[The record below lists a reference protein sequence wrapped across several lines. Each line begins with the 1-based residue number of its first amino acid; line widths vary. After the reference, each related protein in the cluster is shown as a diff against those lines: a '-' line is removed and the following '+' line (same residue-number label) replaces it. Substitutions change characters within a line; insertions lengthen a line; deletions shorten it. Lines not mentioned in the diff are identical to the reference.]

1 MSLSFIRRALPAI
14 LLAALPASAQ
24 LTSEQKVI
32 DLQTVAS
39 LYAKQYAPYGWKVEL
54 EKFDLFDLR
63 PWLDRARATKDDIEY
78 LDLLAEYTAKLNDVH
93 SYYIVNSDFV
103 ADLHIY
109 TDIFEGKVLI
119 EQIDRSYLPSSRYD
133 FAVGDEIV
141 LFDGRPVMDVV
152 REFSRLSAFGNARA
166 TARWASDFLVYRP
179 QAVIPSAGRLG
190 NSATIL
196 VRKADGTEKSYTIE
210 WDKFGTP
217 LTKLGPVPNFL
228 TSRERGGR
236 NDVAPIP
243 GSEEAPAEEPSF
255 RKPWLA
261 LQNQVAR
268 PYRTLRGFSM
278 RAPIYRLPDNFQLR
292 LGRNRSDYFYSG
304 TYTAQGKRVGYIR
317 IGNFQPVSFSLL
329 FLPQRQ
335 FEQEIGFLNAN
346 TDVLVVDIGRNGGGF
361 GCYAELLLSYLV
373 QQPFE
378 TVGAEIR
385 PNLDLIRG
393 WRLALDDAKDFG
405 EPWEVALYSA
415 FLKDIE
421 SAYAENR
428 GRTGPLPICGPS
440 LTVQPARSGNGTL
453 LAYDKPILLLT
464 DEFTTSAGDIFAA
477 VLQDNNRA
485 KLFGQRTAG
494 AGGNTV
500 TGSVGFFSEGSA
512 AVTQMMLV
520 RPKTVSIQGFPTTR
534 YLENVGVHPDIP
546 YDYQTRNNLINE
558 GRQYVVDFTN
568 AAVALVSG
576 N

>member
-1 MSLSFIRRALPAI
+1 VNFRIAFIFLLALPVA
-14 LLAALPASAQ
+14 AQ
-24 LTSEQKVI
+24 LTPEQKVI

-63 PWLDRARATKDDIEY
+63 PWLDRARASKDDVEY
-78 LDLLAEYTAKLNDVH
+78 LELLAEYTAKLNDIH

-103 ADLHIY
+103 ADLHLF
-109 TDIFEGKVLI
+109 TDIYDGKVLI
-119 EQIDRSYLPSSRYD
+119 EQIDRSYLPSSRFD

-141 LFDGRPVMDVV
+141 LFDGRPAMDLV
-152 REFSRLSAFGNARA
+152 RDFARVSAYGNPRS
-166 TARWASDFLVYRP
+166 TSRWASDFLVYRP

-190 NSATIL
+190 STATLL

-217 LTKLGPVPNFL
+217 LTRLGPVPNFF

-236 NDVAPIP
+236 NDSAPLP
-243 GSEEAPAEEPSF
+243 GSEEAPASEPAF

-261 LQNQVAR
+261 LQNNVGR
-268 PYRTLRGFSM
+268 PTRNLRGFSM
-278 RAPIYRLPDNFQLR
+278 RAPVYRLPDNFTLR

-304 TYTAQGKRVGYIR
+304 TYTAQGKRVGFLR

-329 FLPQRQ
+329 LLPLRQ
-335 FEQEIGFLNAN
+335 FEQEIAFLKAN
-346 TDVLVVDIGRNGGGF
+346 TDVLVLDVGRNGGGF
-361 GCYAELLLSYLV
+361 GCYAEALLQYLIP
-373 QQPFE
+373 QPFQ

-393 WRLALDDAKDFG
+393 WRFAVQDAQDFG
-405 EPWEVALYSA
+405 EAWEVNLYSA
-415 FLKDIE
+415 ILKDIE
-421 SAYAENR
+421 TAYAENR
-428 GRTGPLPICGPS
+428 GRTGPIPLCGPS
-440 LTVQPARSGNGTL
+440 LIVQPARSAAGAN

-485 KLFGQRTAG
+485 KLFGLRTSG

-500 TGSVGFFSEGSA
+500 TGGAGFFSEGGA
-512 AVTQMMLV
+512 AVTQMLLT
-520 RPKTVSIQGFPTTR
+520 RPKAVSVQGFPSTR
-534 YLENVGVHPDIP
+534 YIENVGVHPDIP
-546 YDYQTRNNLINE
+546 YDYQTRNNLVNE

-568 AAVALVSG
+568 AAVALANG